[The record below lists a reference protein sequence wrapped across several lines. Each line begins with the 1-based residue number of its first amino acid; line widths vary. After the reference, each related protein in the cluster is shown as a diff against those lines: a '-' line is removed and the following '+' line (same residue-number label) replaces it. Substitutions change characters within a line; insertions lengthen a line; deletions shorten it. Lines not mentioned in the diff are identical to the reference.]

1 MNTIEAPKAKRKFSQ
16 SCNSKQEFVDMIREM
31 RDAAEKAKPDP
42 ECLLTEERQNAFND
56 GEWSAF
62 DWILMELAKSPDT
75 RTY

>member
-1 MNTIEAPKAKRKFSQ
+1 MTTIEATKVKRKFSQ
-16 SCNSKQEFVDMIREM
+16 SCDSKQDFIDMIWEM

-56 GEWSAF
+56 GKWSAF